1 MCLCGSS
8 PALRRLREILYSYR
22 TNFKHTLNFQSKKDI
37 LFLVLTGFFVTNA
50 LVAEMIGG
58 KLIQIGPFTQ
68 SVGILPWPVVF
79 LAPDLTNEYF
89 GKRGVRAITFITI
102 GLISYTFLLL
112 WLSMQIPA
120 VDFSPISQQAFN
132 MVFGTGMYMIVGSLL
147 AFTVSQLMDVFVFW
161 VIRGKTGAN
170 HVWLRATGSTVVAQ
184 LFDTFIVQ
192 FVAFVV
198 PGVWTLSDF
207 LKNASFGY
215 VFKLGIALALIPLIY
230 VGHALIDRY
239 LGEKQAEKM
248 IHDTAEKNLGH
259 KTED

>member
-1 MCLCGSS
+1 M
-8 PALRRLREILYSYR
+8 
-22 TNFKHTLNFQSKKDI
+22 NFQSKKDT

-79 LAPDLTNEYF
+79 LATDLTNEYF
-89 GKRGVRAITFITI
+89 GKRGVRTITFITI

-112 WLSMQIPA
+112 WLIMRIPA
-120 VDFSPISQQAFN
+120 VGFSPITEQSFN
-132 MVFGTGMYMIVGSLL
+132 QVFGTGMYMIVGSLL
-147 AFTVSQLMDVFVFW
+147 AFTVSQLMDVGVFW
-161 VIRGKTGAN
+161 VIRGKTGSK
-170 HVWLRATGSTVVAQ
+170 HIWLRATGSTVVAQ

-192 FVAFVV
+192 FVAFVI
-198 PGVWTLSDF
+198 PGVWTLNDF

-215 VFKLGIALALIPLIY
+215 VFKLGIALLLIPLIY
-230 VGHALIDRY
+230 IGHALIDRY

-248 IHDTAEKNLGH
+248 IAHTAEEELK
-259 KTED
+259 